1 MQIETYEFKIRVN
14 IVDCQI
20 ISAEL
25 KGLKGLRGPNPQTL
39 GVSPCMKF
47 LASASP

>member
-14 IVDCQI
+14 IVDWQI

-47 LASASP
+47 LAIASP